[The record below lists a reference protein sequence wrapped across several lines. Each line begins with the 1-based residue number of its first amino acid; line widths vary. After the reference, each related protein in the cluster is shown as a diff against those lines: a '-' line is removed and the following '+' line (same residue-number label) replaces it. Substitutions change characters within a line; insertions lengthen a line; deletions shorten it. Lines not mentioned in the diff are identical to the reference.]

1 VNGLS
6 TAGAGS
12 RFLVMAASAVV
23 VIAGLRAA
31 QSLII
36 PFLISVFIAIICGP
50 PLRWLRDHRV
60 PTFAAVALVVLA
72 ALGVLAFFGIVVGGS
87 VNNFI
92 EAVPRYQERLDGVV
106 GTVATWA
113 KGRGVDLSATDLSEI
128 IRPGQVMSMLGAGL
142 KGLAAALSNL
152 LLVVLTL
159 VFILVE
165 ATGLPVKIKAAL
177 DNPDADIERFSR
189 VTREVQ
195 HYLVIKTGLSLVTG
209 ILVAI
214 WLTVLG
220 VDFALVWGLVAF
232 LLNYIPALG
241 SIIAAVPAVLLGLV
255 QLGPGTALLVGLGY
269 LVVNTVLGNIVEPA
283 LMGRRLGISTLVVFV
298 SLIFWGWVWGPVGML
313 LSVPLTMIIKILLEN
328 SDDLRWL
335 GIMLESG
342 TGAAAI
348 LERTVDRPET
358 EDEAAEPAPG
368 P

>member
-1 VNGLS
+1 
-6 TAGAGS
+6 
-12 RFLVMAASAVV
+12 V

-36 PFLISVFIAIICGP
+36 PFLISVFIAIVCGP

-60 PTFAAVALVVLA
+60 PTFAAVTLVVLA

-87 VNNFI
+87 VNEFI
-92 EAVPRYQERLDGVV
+92 AAVPRYQERLDGVV
-106 GTVATWA
+106 GTVARWV
-113 KGRGVDLSATDLSEI
+113 GERGVDLSAAGLSEI
-128 IRPGQVMSMLGAGL
+128 IRPGQVMSVLGTGL

-165 ATGLPVKIKAAL
+165 ATGLPVKIRAAL
-177 DNPDADIERFSR
+177 NNPDADIERFNR

-209 ILVAI
+209 ILVAT
-214 WLTVLG
+214 WLTILG

-241 SIIAAVPAVLLGLV
+241 SIIAGVPAVLLALL
-255 QLGPGTALLVGLGY
+255 QLGPGHALLAGLGY
-269 LVVNTVLGNIVEPA
+269 LVVNVVLGNIVEPA
-283 LMGRRLGISTLVVFV
+283 LMGRRLGMSTLVVFL
-298 SLIFWGWVWGPVGML
+298 SLVFGGWVWGPVGML
-313 LSVPLTMIIKILLEN
+313 LSVPLTMIIKIFLEN

-348 LERTVDRPET
+348 LENAASPQDAEG
-358 EDEAAEPAPG
+358 EAEAPTSEG
-368 P
+368 